1 MDMLEKCFLTD
12 KYKIILVAEKQ
23 FVLYNIYKNNF
34 ARISPGIV
42 FKLPFKV
49 VFFNI
54 LCLIKDKL
62 YVVLFIFIQF
72 ITYIFEEYS

>member
-1 MDMLEKCFLTD
+1 MLFD
-12 KYKIILVAEKQ
+12 RQILVAEKQ

-49 VFFNI
+49 GFF
-54 LCLIKDKL
+54 LHFMFKDKL
-62 YVVLFIFIQF
+62 YVVLFIFIR
-72 ITYIFEEYS
+72 IFLKNS